1 MVEVV
6 VDKRH
11 VHSWPEVSM
20 RLRSSLSAHRCTGY
34 EISNSLRGDDA
45 YLIIV
50 RWNGPL
56 ADFTY
61 LLNVT
66 GRKYSVTTG
75 DVLKATIVGNVIT
88 AYKNG
93 IELGRVS
100 DERFTSGQPGFGFNE
115 GTNGDYGISRFS
127 TSSADSK

>member
-1 MVEVV
+1 
-6 VDKRH
+6 
-11 VHSWPEVSM
+11 M
-20 RLRSSLSAHRCTGY
+20 RLRTSLSAHRCTGY
-34 EISNSLRGDDA
+34 EISFSLRGDDA

-66 GRKYSVTTG
+66 ERKYAAKTG
-75 DVLKATIVGNVIT
+75 DVLRATIVGNIIV

-93 IELGRVS
+93 VEMGRATDDS
-100 DERFTSGQPGFGFNE
+100 FASGQPGFGFNE
-115 GTNGDYGISRFS
+115 GQNGNYGITSFS
-127 TSSADSK
+127 ASAAGSN